1 MRLEI
6 LMRRILMGLALIGL
20 QTTAVFAG
28 SELLKD
34 VKRNPQQAKSMC
46 RDFKKLNEKGKSA
59 YSKQSIRSIA
69 ASRNLSPDDA
79 EVLVT
84 YVVGMH
90 CPNVR

>member
-1 MRLEI
+1 MRNI
-6 LMRRILMGLALIGL
+6 LIGLALVGL
-20 QTTAVFAG
+20 QTTTVSAG
-28 SELLKD
+28 SDLLNE

-46 RDFKKLNEKGKSA
+46 RDFKELNENGKSA
-59 YSKQSIRSIA
+59 HSKKSIRTIA
-69 ASRNLSPDDA
+69 KSRKLSNEDA

>member
-1 MRLEI
+1 MRNI
-6 LMRRILMGLALIGL
+6 LIGLALVGL
-20 QTTAVFAG
+20 HTTAVSAG
-28 SELLKD
+28 SDLLNE

-46 RDFKKLNEKGKSA
+46 RDFKGLNAIGKSA
-59 YSKQSIRSIA
+59 HSKKSIRTIA
-69 ASRNLSPDDA
+69 KSRNLSNEDA

>member
-1 MRLEI
+1 MRNVLI
-6 LMRRILMGLALIGL
+6 GLALVGL
-20 QTTAVFAG
+20 QTTTVSAG
-28 SELLKD
+28 SDLLNG

-46 RDFKKLNEKGKSA
+46 RDFKKLNANRNSA
-59 YSKQSIRSIA
+59 HSKISIRTIA
-69 ASRNLSPDDA
+69 KSRKLSNEDA

>member
-1 MRLEI
+1 MRNVLI
-6 LMRRILMGLALIGL
+6 GLALIGL

-28 SELLKD
+28 SDLLKD

-46 RDFKKLNEKGKSA
+46 RDFKTLNENGQSA
-59 YSKQSIRSIA
+59 YSKKSIRSIA
-69 ASRNLSPDDA
+69 NSRNLSEDDA

>member
-1 MRLEI
+1 MRNVFI
-6 LMRRILMGLALIGL
+6 GLALIGL

-28 SELLKD
+28 SDLLKD
-34 VKRNPQQAKSMC
+34 VKRNPQQAKAMC
-46 RDFKKLNEKGKSA
+46 RDFKTLNENGQSA
-59 YSKQSIRSIA
+59 YSKKSIRSIA
-69 ASRNLSPDDA
+69 KSRNLSDDDA

>member
-1 MRLEI
+1 MRNVLI
-6 LMRRILMGLALIGL
+6 GLALVGL
-20 QTTAVFAG
+20 QTTIVSAG
-28 SELLKD
+28 SDLLNE

-46 RDFKKLNEKGKSA
+46 RDFKELNANGKSA
-59 YSKQSIRSIA
+59 HPKKTIRTIA
-69 ASRNLSPDDA
+69 KSRKLSNEDA

>member
-1 MRLEI
+1 MRNVLI
-6 LMRRILMGLALIGL
+6 GLALIGL

-28 SELLKD
+28 SDLLKD

-46 RDFKKLNEKGKSA
+46 RDFKTLNEKGQWA
-59 YSKQSIRSIA
+59 YSKKSIRSIA
-69 ASRNLSPDDA
+69 KSRNLSDDDA

>member
-1 MRLEI
+1 MRNVLI
-6 LMRRILMGLALIGL
+6 GLALVGL
-20 QTTAVFAG
+20 QTTTVSAG
-28 SELLKD
+28 SDLLNE

-46 RDFKKLNEKGKSA
+46 RDFKELNENRKSA
-59 YSKQSIRSIA
+59 HSKKSIRTIAKSRKLSIE
-69 ASRNLSPDDA
+69 DA

>member
-1 MRLEI
+1 MRNALI
-6 LMRRILMGLALIGL
+6 ILALLGL
-20 QTTAVFAG
+20 QTTAVSAG

-34 VKRNPQQAKSMC
+34 VKTNPQQAKGMC
-46 RDFKKLNEKGKSA
+46 RDFKTLNENGKSA
-59 YSKQSIRSIA
+59 YSKKSIRTIA
-69 ASRNLSPDDA
+69 KSRKLSDEDA

>member
-1 MRLEI
+1 MRNVLI
-6 LMRRILMGLALIGL
+6 GLSLIGL

-28 SELLKD
+28 SDLLKD

-46 RDFKKLNEKGKSA
+46 RDFKTLNENGQSA
-59 YSKQSIRSIA
+59 YSKKSIRSIA
-69 ASRNLSPDDA
+69 NSRNLSEDDA

>member
-1 MRLEI
+1 MRNVLI
-6 LMRRILMGLALIGL
+6 GLALMGL
-20 QTTAVFAG
+20 QTTTVYAG
-28 SELLKD
+28 SDLLNE

-46 RDFKKLNEKGKSA
+46 GDFKELNANGKLA
-59 YSKQSIRSIA
+59 YSKKSIRTIA
-69 ASRNLSPDDA
+69 KSRKLSDKDA